1 MPGDIN
7 YTFFM
12 DPKDKSNSSRITIED
27 LEMVPATQAKNR
39 FGDLLHRVCY
49 EKQHVLIEKSGRPM
63 AVIMDVE
70 QYLELKRAAR
80 QNASRNLGSK
90 K

>member
-1 MPGDIN
+1 
-7 YTFFM
+7 M
-12 DPKDKSNSSRITIED
+12 DEKKTSAKPRITIED

-49 EKQHVLIEKSGRPM
+49 EKKPVLIEKSGRPM
-63 AVIMDVE
+63 AVIMDVD
-70 QYLELKRAAR
+70 QYLDLKRQAR
-80 QNASRNLGSK
+80 KALDAKLAK